1 MRTQE
6 DLFGETVPL
15 PVMSQGGATV
25 VVLEAWLNDSAP
37 SPMWKAG
44 YDFLRARG
52 MRHRYAALVVWLSLS
67 KDDRGEIKT
76 RDDFANLMGVSRQT
90 TYQWEERQP
99 VREWAA
105 VLQVMRLQGS
115 RLAEV
120 DERTYT
126 SAAGLDSSASDR
138 KLYYQRAGVWEERVG
153 VRPVDTEDG
162 PAGYED
168 VTDGEIEAIRDALA
182 AEAAGGS
189 EAG

>member
-1 MRTQE
+1 MQK
-6 DLFGETVPL
+6 DLFDEEMPL
-15 PVMSQGGATV
+15 PVISQGGITTWA
-25 VVLEAWLNDSAP
+25 LEAWLDDDAP

-44 YDFLRARG
+44 YDFLRSKG
-52 MRHRYAALVVWLSLS
+52 VRHRYAALAVWLSLS
-67 KDDRGEIKT
+67 RDDRGEIET
-76 RDDFANLMGVSRQT
+76 RDDFANLMGVARQT

-126 SAAGLDSSASDR
+126 SATGLDSSAADR

-162 PAGYED
+162 PTGYED
-168 VTDGEIEAIRDALA
+168 VTDGEVEAIEKALA
-182 AEAAGGS
+182 AEAAGGGAA
-189 EAG
+189 E

>member
-1 MRTQE
+1 MRIQK
-6 DLFGETVPL
+6 DLFDEETPL
-15 PVMSQGGATV
+15 PVMSQGATTV
-25 VVLEAWLNDSAP
+25 DVLGAWLDDGARKP
-37 SPMWKAG
+37 EWKAG

-52 MRHRYAALVVWLSLS
+52 VRHRYAALAVWLSLS
-67 KDDRGEIKT
+67 RDDRGEIGT

-99 VREWAA
+99 VRDWAA
-105 VLQVMRLQGS
+105 VLQVMRLRGS

-120 DERTYT
+120 DEATYVAAK
-126 SAAGLDSSASDR
+126 AAGSSASDR

-153 VRPVDTEDG
+153 VRPVEAEDG

-168 VTDGEIEAIRDALA
+168 VTDGEVEAIEKALA

-189 EAG
+189 EEE